1 MAKRAK
7 SRFRTKI
14 EEIDNGQS
22 VMVEAK
28 YFDDLSQPEHLRY
41 SSLLGKKLCGRESE
55 TFNFKSYLIVFED
68 GGRSLI
74 AKTKVRRV
82 EPSLEDTED
91 TSSDKNDE
99 ISFQIVKNV
108 NTAVTTN
115 SVFQST
121 ITSSENCITV
131 SSSNPNSDVRPAT
144 TSTEISISSV
154 SDVSNHLSMP
164 KPDVILE
171 TDYVTDK
178 PGPTNIDTP
187 DSVSVPSPDTLNIVL
202 YDGTITPVEKPEALD
217 KWAVT
222 TRQQR
227 KNNAPDSAK
236 QIRDKKLKKSP
247 VYEDE
252 FFLLSDALQEC
263 DAISD
268 DEIDVVLL
276 PPENVDGD
284 TDNECR
290 NDTGLTYI
298 YVGLV
303 K

>member
-14 EEIDNGQS
+14 EEIDDGQS

-131 SSSNPNSDVRPAT
+131 SSSNQNSDVQPAT

-154 SDVSNHLSMP
+154 SDVSNHLSIP
-164 KPDVILE
+164 KPDVVILQ

-178 PGPTNIDTP
+178 PGPTNIGTA
-187 DSVSVPSPDTLNIVL
+187 DSVSVPSPDTVNIVL
-202 YDGTITPVEKPEALD
+202 YESAITPVEKSEALD

-222 TRQQR
+222 PRQQR
-227 KNNAPDSAK
+227 KNNAPNSAK

-252 FFLLSDALQEC
+252 FFSSATICKNAMIYLMMKSMLFCCHLRMSMETL
-263 DAISD
+263 IM
-268 DEIDVVLL
+268 
-276 PPENVDGD
+276 NVEM
-284 TDNECR
+284 TQN
-290 NDTGLTYI
+290 
-298 YVGLV
+298 
-303 K
+303 

>member
-1 MAKRAK
+1 
-7 SRFRTKI
+7 
-14 EEIDNGQS
+14 
-22 VMVEAK
+22 MV
-28 YFDDLSQPEHLRY
+28 
-41 SSLLGKKLCGRESE
+41 GKVKHS
-55 TFNFKSYLIVFED
+55 TSTSYLIVFED

-91 TSSDKNDE
+91 TSSDKNDK

-108 NTAVTTN
+108 NTAVITN

-164 KPDVILE
+164 KPDVILQ

-202 YDGTITPVEKPEALD
+202 YESTITPVEKPEALD

-263 DAISD
+263 DDISD

-290 NDTGLTYI
+290 NDTELTYI